1 MKVPISLEVPSMK
14 ALDNSWEESRSIL
27 LRHHKKF
34 KVFWEGRKSDPSLE
48 VRTQYL
54 TFKEVCENER
64 DLNLKA
70 RIHQYDGR
78 VLFLAICSIQGN
90 KCF

>member
-1 MKVPISLEVPSMK
+1 MK

-34 KVFWEGRKSDPSLE
+34 KVFWEEGRKSDPSLG

-54 TFKEVCENER
+54 TFKEVCENEH

-78 VLFLAICSIQGN
+78 VLFLVICSIQGN
-90 KCF
+90 KRF